1 MNSLIRRNLIS
12 PLSLFA
18 LISVI
23 LPMHFSSVASATSDP
38 GTLLLQTSAKITY
51 SGSAQI
57 SSTTGISQDIQIQQ
71 PSVDFGPFQPIMWDI
86 NIEDSSGAFL
96 ADINWDYS
104 ATSPSSFTY
113 QLMTGNQVNA
123 GTGGATCVTTP
134 ATYCS
139 ESVNSWTLSDPMRII
154 FAPND
159 LLGANWW
166 YTSITD
172 LKTGTKLDLGSIKDI
187 YPMQTI
193 NVKVQDGIYRSSL
206 TDNCPGDA
214 APVADTYFGPVLDTS
229 GGADLLPIS
238 PIESH
243 ACVNSALANL
253 PNYVGGFMLYG
264 GSKADIS
271 SPPRSNL
278 FTPSTLITSATPPTP
293 DEPNN
298 FSETAVNGVLSLSV
312 QIPNLQSKA
321 VKSVYLVAPA
331 LGFPPSAPIN
341 TTITGS
347 TANISFPVLPGFIG
361 EPISLSFYATNG
373 YLVSDPLSTTIT
385 IPTSALPPVQIPG
398 APDNSTTIPRGITAA
413 PTTISVPLPPA
424 GVKASVVKGQLLI
437 SANVVQKKGME
448 ATGALLVSPSL
459 GFTSSSPK
467 QSSIALGKVQYKL
480 ALSKNLS
487 GKSIQI
493 TLYLY
498 NKLGVSKPYLGKIKL
513 P

>member
-1 MNSLIRRNLIS
+1 MKSLNRSRLIS
-12 PLSLFA
+12 LFSFLA
-18 LISVI
+18 LFSVI
-23 LPMHFSSVASATSDP
+23 LPIHYSTVASAASDP
-38 GTLLLQTSAKITY
+38 GTLLLQTTAQITY

-57 SSTTGISQDIQIQQ
+57 SPSVGISQDIQIQQ
-71 PSVDFGPFQPIMWDI
+71 PTIDFGPSQPILWNI
-86 NIEDSSGAFL
+86 NVEDSTGSVL
-96 ADINWDYS
+96 ADINWFYS

-113 QLMTGNQVNA
+113 QLVTGSQVNA
-123 GTGGATCVTTP
+123 GTGGSTCVTSP
-134 ATYCS
+134 ASYCS
-139 ESVNSWTLSDPMRII
+139 DSVTSWTLSDPMQII

-166 YTSITD
+166 YASITD
-172 LKTGTKLDLGSIKDI
+172 LQTGTKLDLGSIKDI
-187 YPMQTI
+187 YPMQST
-193 NVKVQDGIYRSSL
+193 NVKVQDSIYRGSV

-229 GGADLLPIS
+229 GGADLLPNS

-271 SPPRSNL
+271 SPPRANL
-278 FTPSTLITSATPPTP
+278 FTPSPLITSAVPPTP

-298 FSETAVNGVLSLSV
+298 FIETAVNGVLSLSV

-341 TTITGS
+341 TTINGS
-347 TANISFPVLPGFIG
+347 TATISFPVLPGFID
-361 EPISLSFYATNG
+361 EPISMSFYASNG
-373 YLVSDPLSTTIT
+373 YFVSDPLSTTIT
-385 IPTSALPPVQIPG
+385 IPSSALPPVQIPG
-398 APDNSTTIPRGITAA
+398 APNNSTTIPTGIIAA
-413 PTTISVPLPPA
+413 PTTISVPLSPA

-448 ATGALLVSPSL
+448 ATGALLVSPAL

-467 QSSIALGKVQYKL
+467 QSSITGGKVQYKL

-487 GKSIQI
+487 GKNIQV
-493 TLYLY
+493 TLYFY

>member
-1 MNSLIRRNLIS
+1 MNSLIRRSLIS
-12 PLSLFA
+12 PLTLLA

-23 LPMHFSSVASATSDP
+23 LPMQFSSAASAASDP
-38 GTLLLQTSAKITY
+38 GTLLLQTTAKITY

-57 SSTTGISQDIQIQQ
+57 SQTVGISQDIQIQQ
-71 PSVDFGPFQPIMWDI
+71 PSIDFGPQQPIMWDI
-86 NIEDSSGAFL
+86 NVEDSSGSIL

-104 ATSPSSFTY
+104 ATSPSTFNY
-113 QLMTGNQVNA
+113 QLLTGNQVNA

-139 ESVNSWTLSDPMRII
+139 ETVSSWELSDPMQIV

-172 LKTGTKLDLGSIKDI
+172 LKTGTKLDLGSVKDI
-187 YPMQTI
+187 YPMQTS
-193 NVKVQDGIYRSSL
+193 NVRVQDAMYRGSV

-229 GGADLLPIS
+229 GGADLLPNS

-264 GSKADIS
+264 GSTSDINS
-271 SPPRSNL
+271 TPRSSL

-298 FSETAVNGVLSLSV
+298 FIETAANGVLSLSV

-347 TANISFPVLPGFIG
+347 TANISFPVLPGFID
-361 EPISLSFYATNG
+361 EPISMSFYASNG
-373 YLVSDPLSTTIT
+373 YFVSDPLSTTIT

-398 APDNSTTIPRGITAA
+398 SPNNSATLPTGITAA
-413 PTTISVPLPPA
+413 PTTISVPRPPT

-437 SANVVQKKGME
+437 SANVSEKKGME
-448 ATGALLVSPSL
+448 ATGALLVSPAL

-467 QSSIALGKVQYKL
+467 QSSIAGGKVQYKL
-480 ALSKNLS
+480 ALSKNLT
-487 GKSIQI
+487 GKSIQV